1 MPAANDPLPLLFTA
15 PERDL
20 IRRSLCMQFSQY
32 PSAAEGI
39 LLRTWRGGP
48 CAGQPKV
55 PPAIR
60 TMVERGL
67 MDLRTDGRWPRAH
80 FTEAGWA
87 ALRHLAQDRR
97 LLIPCSS
104 GTYAR
109 NSGLRWTRT
118 VLAKSGRSTRTNDP
132 ASRREHQRINGDGG
146 RPRPARAHHHRPG
159 GGRAARGGDPA
170 RIGRP

>member
-1 MPAANDPLPLLFTA
+1 MPTTTTDAPPPLFTA

-48 CAGQPKV
+48 CAGEPKL
-55 PPAIR
+55 PPAMR

-67 MDLRTDGRWPRAH
+67 MELRMDGRWPRAH
-80 FTEAGWA
+80 FTQAGWA

-97 LLIPCSS
+97 LLDPVQFRHVRQEL
-104 GTYAR
+104 GME
-109 NSGLRWTRT
+109 GDLD
-118 VLAKSGRSTRTNDP
+118 GRG
-132 ASRREHQRINGDGG
+132 QDGS
-146 RPRPARAHHHRPG
+146 
-159 GGRAARGGDPA
+159 
-170 RIGRP
+170 

>member
-1 MPAANDPLPLLFTA
+1 MPTTTTDPPPPLFTA

-48 CAGQPKV
+48 CAGEPKL
-55 PPAIR
+55 PPAMR

-67 MDLRTDGRWPRAH
+67 MELRMDGRWPRAH
-80 FTEAGWA
+80 FTQAGWA

-97 LLIPCSS
+97 LLDPVQFRHVRQEL
-104 GTYAR
+104 GME
-109 NSGLRWTRT
+109 GDLD
-118 VLAKSGRSTRTNDP
+118 GRG
-132 ASRREHQRINGDGG
+132 QDGS
-146 RPRPARAHHHRPG
+146 
-159 GGRAARGGDPA
+159 
-170 RIGRP
+170 

>member
-1 MPAANDPLPLLFTA
+1 MPTTTTDPPPPLFTA

-48 CAGQPKV
+48 CAGEPKL
-55 PPAIR
+55 PPAMR

-67 MDLRTDGRWPRAH
+67 MELRTDGRWPRAH
-80 FTEAGWA
+80 FTQAGWA

-97 LLIPCSS
+97 LLDPVQFRHVRQELGIE
-104 GTYAR
+104 GD
-109 NSGLRWTRT
+109 LD
-118 VLAKSGRSTRTNDP
+118 GRG
-132 ASRREHQRINGDGG
+132 QDGS
-146 RPRPARAHHHRPG
+146 
-159 GGRAARGGDPA
+159 
-170 RIGRP
+170 

>member
-1 MPAANDPLPLLFTA
+1 MPTTTTDRPPPLFTA

-48 CAGQPKV
+48 CAGEPKL
-55 PPAIR
+55 PPAMR

-67 MDLRTDGRWPRAH
+67 MELRMDGRWPRAH
-80 FTEAGWA
+80 FTQAGWA

-97 LLIPCSS
+97 LLDPVQFRHVRQELGIE
-104 GTYAR
+104 GD
-109 NSGLRWTRT
+109 LD
-118 VLAKSGRSTRTNDP
+118 GRG
-132 ASRREHQRINGDGG
+132 QDGS
-146 RPRPARAHHHRPG
+146 
-159 GGRAARGGDPA
+159 
-170 RIGRP
+170 

>member
-1 MPAANDPLPLLFTA
+1 MPTTTTDAPLLLFTA

-48 CAGQPKV
+48 CAGEPKL
-55 PPAIR
+55 PPAMR

-67 MDLRTDGRWPRAH
+67 MELRTDGRWPRAH
-80 FTEAGWA
+80 FTQAGWT

-97 LLIPCSS
+97 LLDPVQFRHVRQELGIE
-104 GTYAR
+104 GD
-109 NSGLRWTRT
+109 LD
-118 VLAKSGRSTRTNDP
+118 GRG
-132 ASRREHQRINGDGG
+132 QDGS
-146 RPRPARAHHHRPG
+146 
-159 GGRAARGGDPA
+159 
-170 RIGRP
+170 

>member
-1 MPAANDPLPLLFTA
+1 MSTTAQPPARVIA

-48 CAGQPKV
+48 YAGKPKV

-67 MDLRTDGRWPRAH
+67 MDLRTDGRWPRAY

-87 ALRHLAQDRR
+87 VLRQLAQDRR
-97 LLIPCSS
+97 LLDPVQF
-104 GTYAR
+104 R
-109 NSGLRWTRT
+109 HLRQE
-118 VLAKSGRSTRTNDP
+118 LGIEAYPEGRENDGP
-132 ASRREHQRINGDGG
+132 
-146 RPRPARAHHHRPG
+146 
-159 GGRAARGGDPA
+159 
-170 RIGRP
+170 

>member
-1 MPAANDPLPLLFTA
+1 MPTTTTDAPPPLFTA

-48 CAGQPKV
+48 CAGEPKL
-55 PPAIR
+55 PPAMR

-67 MDLRTDGRWPRAH
+67 MELRMDGRWPRAH
-80 FTEAGWA
+80 FTQAGWA

-97 LLIPCSS
+97 LLDPVQFRHVRQELGIE
-104 GTYAR
+104 GD
-109 NSGLRWTRT
+109 LD
-118 VLAKSGRSTRTNDP
+118 GRG
-132 ASRREHQRINGDGG
+132 QDGS
-146 RPRPARAHHHRPG
+146 
-159 GGRAARGGDPA
+159 
-170 RIGRP
+170 

>member
-1 MPAANDPLPLLFTA
+1 MPTTTTDAPPPLFTA

-48 CAGQPKV
+48 CAGEPKL
-55 PPAIR
+55 PPAMR

-67 MDLRTDGRWPRAH
+67 MELRMDGRWPRAH
-80 FTEAGWA
+80 FTQAGWA

-97 LLIPCSS
+97 LLDPVQFRHVRQELGIE
-104 GTYAR
+104 GD
-109 NSGLRWTRT
+109 LD
-118 VLAKSGRSTRTNDP
+118 GRR
-132 ASRREHQRINGDGG
+132 QDGS
-146 RPRPARAHHHRPG
+146 
-159 GGRAARGGDPA
+159 
-170 RIGRP
+170 

>member
-1 MPAANDPLPLLFTA
+1 MPTTTTDPPPPLFTA

-48 CAGQPKV
+48 CAGEPKL
-55 PPAIR
+55 PPAMR

-67 MDLRTDGRWPRAH
+67 MELRMDGRWPRAH
-80 FTEAGWA
+80 FTQAGWA

-97 LLIPCSS
+97 LLDPVQFRHVRQELGIE
-104 GTYAR
+104 GD
-109 NSGLRWTRT
+109 LD
-118 VLAKSGRSTRTNDP
+118 GRG
-132 ASRREHQRINGDGG
+132 QDGS
-146 RPRPARAHHHRPG
+146 
-159 GGRAARGGDPA
+159 
-170 RIGRP
+170 